1 MRRCFGAVPAE
12 RLSGAKPRL
21 AFIINSLAGG
31 GAERVFCRV
40 IEGLRDQLHACEAE
54 IILLDR
60 EPSAY
65 TAPDFIPT
73 VVLGADGG
81 MAASVAKLTTELRR
95 FRPDVA
101 VSFLS
106 RANCATV
113 LASRWCGCRTVISER
128 VATTEHFGAGAS
140 AQVKRAVTRELYRRA
155 DAIVAVSEGVRSDL
169 VQRCGVPAGR
179 IVVIPNPVDVADI
192 RAKAAQPP
200 DIPLPA
206 RYIVSVN
213 RLTANK
219 NVGLQFEAL
228 LRSRAPHDL
237 LVLGEGPERRA
248 LEGQAQALELGRRVH
263 FLGFVSNPYPIVA
276 RADMFLSTSNA
287 EGFPNALA
295 EAMALGVPSISTNC
309 RSGPAEILSDDPDLE
324 VTGVYPAPFG
334 ILTPVEDAG
343 ACAAAIQLLSDP
355 EHRARCSWRAAERAS
370 AYRPESVIARYWQ
383 VISRL
388 AEPAAPL
395 EAAG

>member
-1 MRRCFGAVPAE
+1 MPAE
-12 RLSGAKPRL
+12 RIPGAKPRL

-40 IEGLRDQLHACEAE
+40 IEGLRDQLHDCEAE

-65 TAPDFIPT
+65 TPPSFLPT
-73 VVLGADGG
+73 IVLGAEGG
-81 MAASVAKLTTELRR
+81 MTASVAKLTTELRR

-113 LASRWCGCRTVISER
+113 LASGWCGCRTVISER

-140 AQVKRAVTRELYRRA
+140 AQLKRAVTRELYRRA

-169 VQRCGVPAGR
+169 VQRCGVPADR
-179 IVVIPNPVDVADI
+179 IVVIPNPVDVGDL
-192 RAKAAQPP
+192 RAKGAQLP
-200 DIPLPA
+200 DIPLPD

-213 RLTANK
+213 RLAESK

-228 LRSRAPHDL
+228 LQSGAPHDL
-237 LVLGEGPERRA
+237 VILGEGPERGA
-248 LEGQAQALELGRRVH
+248 LERRAQALGLGGRVH
-263 FLGFVSNPYPIVA
+263 FLGFVSNPHPIVA

-295 EAMALGVPSISTNC
+295 EAMALGVPSVSTNC
-309 RSGPAEILSDDPDLE
+309 RSGPAEILADDPDLE
-324 VTGVYPAPFG
+324 IADVHPAPFG
-334 ILTPVEDAG
+334 ILTPVGDAA
-343 ACAAAIQLLSDP
+343 ACAAALQLLSHP
-355 EHRARCSWRAAERAS
+355 EHRARYGRLAAERAS
-370 AYRPESVIARYWQ
+370 AYRPEGVIARYWQ
-383 VISRL
+383 VISQF

-395 EAAG
+395 EAAS